1 MIGAQ
6 IKEYARPLWV
16 SLLALFGGVATYD
29 GVSGQFDL
37 PKLSTLFGK
46 TGSLLPWWGWLLVI
60 QAIAVA
66 ALFDYVRRNVP
77 VALPQQLPVNP
88 ERLVAIETKLEN
100 VRVDGAINHTD
111 LRKLQAEVQRY
122 DERTRSAFQAIYLRE
137 LLSDLEAQLNEDAA
151 MLYSKIKNGEAHDA
165 ASWDS
170 WDSIHHHW
178 EGLLTKWLGMARWYV
193 ADVERRVLE
202 VSEQEYS
209 QSRWTFEDRQFPN
222 AEANRR
228 FKRHRLI
235 LKHWEDIKGTVNNN
249 VRSVAYHGLTERD
262 VRNASAAEKEWP
274 GA

>member
-6 IKEYARPLWV
+6 LKAYARPAWV
-16 SLLALFGGVATYD
+16 ALGLAFGAIATYD
-29 GVSGQFDL
+29 GVANQLGL
-37 PKLSTLFGK
+37 PNLGNMMGK

-77 VALPQQLPVNP
+77 VAVPQQPAVNP
-88 ERLVAIETKLEN
+88 ERLVAIETKLET

-111 LRKLQAEVQRY
+111 LGKLQGEVKRG
-122 DERTRSAFQAIYLRE
+122 DERTQSAFQAIYMRE
-137 LLSDLEAQLNEDAA
+137 LLSDLEAQLNEDEK
-151 MLYSKIKNGEAHDA
+151 MLYDKIERKETHDA
-165 ASWDS
+165 ASWNS

-178 EGLLTKWLGMARWYV
+178 EGLLAKWLGMAKWYV
-193 ADVERRVLE
+193 ADIEKRVLE
-202 VSEQEYS
+202 VSEREYS
-209 QSRWTFEDRQFPN
+209 QSRWTFEDHQFPS

-235 LKHWEDIKGTVNNN
+235 LQHWKDIKDTANSN
-249 VRSVAYHGLTERD
+249 VISVAYHGLTERD
-262 VRNASAAEKEWP
+262 VRNATAEKGWP